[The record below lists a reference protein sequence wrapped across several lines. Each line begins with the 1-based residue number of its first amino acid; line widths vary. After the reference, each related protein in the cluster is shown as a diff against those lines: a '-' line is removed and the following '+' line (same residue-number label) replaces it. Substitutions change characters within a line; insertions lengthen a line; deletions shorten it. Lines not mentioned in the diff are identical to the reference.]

1 MGSSSGRVKNLIC
14 FGGSGL
20 LWVFGFLL
28 RGALPFLQRSG
39 VYWRE
44 TRKSSKKTY
53 GSADVRCITY
63 WIYWQSG
70 VLQTTVR
77 TTYVPS
83 AMYGTYIPTVYT
95 SSLRVRT
102 IGTNANCTYE

>member
-44 TRKSSKKTY
+44 PRKSSEKTY
-53 GSADVRCITY
+53 GSTDVRSITY

-77 TTYVPS
+77 TKYGVPS
-83 AMYGTYIPTVYT
+83 SMYGT
-95 SSLRVRT
+95 
-102 IGTNANCTYE
+102 